1 MSLTGIPRWPGK
13 GLGSSWVRNGVLL
26 LVSMLLV
33 VGFWGHSAFYDLGL
47 VPLIFIGGG
56 VTFAFLKLITW
67 ANDSGMVGGR
77 PCGSLLFR
85 PDEVRLVQYGSKS
98 ISIRP
103 LRKTRMRAGT
113 VYDAKLSIV
122 ADRPFARLLVT
133 DIYRRRLG
141 ELTDEEAVRDGA
153 GSLEEFRKRWEA
165 STGGWDASEIVRV
178 IEFWPLRSFRTEGR

>member
-1 MSLTGIPRWPGK
+1 MSLTGVPGWPGK
-13 GLGSSWVRNGVLL
+13 GLGEPWVKNGVLF
-26 LVSMLLV
+26 LVSMVLV

-56 VTFAFLKLITW
+56 ITFGFLKLITW
-67 ANDSGMVGGR
+67 ANDSGMVGAR
-77 PCGSLLFR
+77 SRGSLLFR
-85 PDEVRLVQYGSKS
+85 PDDVRLVQYGSKT

-103 LRKTRMRAGT
+103 LRKTRMRAGM

-153 GSLEEFRKRWEA
+153 GSIGEFRKRWEA
-165 STGGWDASEIVRV
+165 QAGGWDPSEIVRV
-178 IEFWPLRSFRTEGR
+178 IEFRPLRSFGTDGR

>member
-1 MSLTGIPRWPGK
+1 MSLTGVPRSAGK
-13 GLGSSWVRNGVLL
+13 GFGSPWVKNGVLL
-26 LVSMLLV
+26 LVSMVLV
-33 VGFWGHSAFYDLGL
+33 VGFWGHSAFYDFGL

-67 ANDSGMVGGR
+67 ANGSGMVGAR
-77 PCGSLLFR
+77 SRGSLLFR

-98 ISIRP
+98 ISVRP
-103 LRKTRMRAGT
+103 LRKTRMRAGM
-113 VYDAKLSIV
+113 VYDAKLNVV

-141 ELTDEEAVRDGA
+141 ELTEDEAVHDGA
-153 GSLEEFRKRWEA
+153 GSLAEFRKRWEA
-165 STGGWDASEIVRV
+165 TAGGWDPSEIVRV

>member
-1 MSLTGIPRWPGK
+1 MSLTGAPRWPGK
-13 GLGSSWVRNGVLL
+13 GLGSSWVKNGVLL
-26 LVSMLLV
+26 LVSMVLV

-47 VPLIFIGGG
+47 VPLILIGGG
-56 VTFAFLKLITW
+56 VTFVFLKLITW
-67 ANDSGMVGGR
+67 ANDSGMVGAR
-77 PCGSLLFR
+77 SRGSLLFR

-98 ISIRP
+98 VSIRP

-113 VYDAKLSIV
+113 IYDAKLSVV

-141 ELTDEEAVRDGA
+141 ELTDEEALRDGA

-165 STGGWDASEIVRV
+165 STGGWDPKEIVRV
-178 IEFWPLRSFRTEGR
+178 IEFWPLGSFRTEGR